1 MLIIF
6 DLDDTLI
13 DTSGSIT
20 PIQLESAL
28 RRMIEEG
35 LPVTSGGGA
44 SDMLKRL
51 DRGADSAKSAL
62 SEFLEILDV
71 EEKFYP
77 MALEEVYGPIP
88 ADLPIFAHENA
99 LEVLQELS
107 QHHTLALVT
116 IGKTQ
121 QQKYKMEKAGI
132 DSTLFSKIV
141 ITEVRDK
148 KPHYES
154 LLEEFG
160 MTPAET
166 IVCGDR
172 IAIDL
177 VPAKE
182 LGLKT
187 IHVRQGRGKK
197 APQHLER
204 EVDFTVTELKQIEE
218 IIKQLC

>member
-20 PIQLESAL
+20 PVKLESAL

-35 LPVTSGGGA
+35 LPA
-44 SDMLKRL
+44 SNHHGDILKRL

-77 MALEEVYGPIP
+77 IALEEVYGPIP
-88 ADLPIFAHENA
+88 SDIPIFAHENA
-99 LEVLQELS
+99 IEVLQELA

-116 IGKTQ
+116 VGRTEQ
-121 QQKYKMEKAGI
+121 QRYKMEKAGI
-132 DSTLFSKIV
+132 DSSLFSKMI
-141 ITEVRDK
+141 ITETRDK

-154 LLEEFG
+154 LLQQLDKA
-160 MTPAET
+160 PAET
-166 IVCGDR
+166 VVCGDR

-182 LGLKT
+182 LGCKT

-197 APQHLER
+197 APAHLER